1 MPRSPTPCLALCL
14 LDVAGT
20 GAGAA
25 TPPSTPPM
33 QEMSN
38 EEEYGG
44 FDNESEK
51 EDESAPDD
59 LTQIGANLNDAIIA
73 QMLYVQ

>member
-1 MPRSPTPCLALCL
+1 
-14 LDVAGT
+14 
-20 GAGAA
+20 
-25 TPPSTPPM
+25 M